1 VAGELN
7 GLKAALAAV
16 RDVSHGEA
24 WRVFHGRGGCYPGL
38 EWLTVDDFGSGLWVV
53 LFREPDPELWPAIL
67 AALNECRPVREYAC
81 VQHRYERPGRCEWL
95 WGETPDGPKALE
107 GELRFSLQLGERQ
120 NTGYFMDARP
130 GREWLQTHCQ
140 GRSVLNLF
148 AYTCAFSVAARAAG
162 ATRVVNVDMA
172 KAALRTGRDN
182 HRLND
187 QSMQAID
194 FLGYDIFRSW
204 KRIRSLGPYDL
215 LVVDPPSFQKG
226 SFDARKDYARV
237 LRRIPELVEGE
248 AELLLCL
255 NAPYLSREYFLG
267 LVRAELPSI
276 EVVGFLDGRD
286 DFPEAGEPAL
296 KMLHCRL

>member
-1 VAGELN
+1 MVSELSRLE
-7 GLKAALAAV
+7 GALAAI

-38 EWLTVDDFGSGLWVV
+38 EWLTVDDFGRGLWVV
-53 LFREPDPELWPAIL
+53 LFREPDPEQWPAIR
-67 AALNECRPVREYAC
+67 AALNDCRPARTFAC
-81 VQHRYERPGRCEWL
+81 VQHRYERPARCEWL
-95 WGETPDGPKALE
+95 WGEAPESLQALE
-107 GELRFSLQLGERQ
+107 GGLRFSLQLGERQ

-130 GREWLQTHCQ
+130 GRDWLQARCR

-182 HRLND
+182 HRLNG
-187 QSMQAID
+187 QSMQGID

-204 KRIRSLGPYDL
+204 KRIRSLGPYDV
-215 LVVDPPSFQKG
+215 LVIDPPSFQKG
-226 SFDARKDYARV
+226 SFDARKDYARI
-237 LRRIPELVEGE
+237 LRRIPELIEGE

-255 NAPYLSREYFLG
+255 NAPYLSREFFLE
-267 LVRAELPSI
+267 LVRTELPSI
-276 EVVGFLDGRD
+276 EVIGFLDGRA
-286 DFPEAGEPAL
+286 DFPEADEPAL